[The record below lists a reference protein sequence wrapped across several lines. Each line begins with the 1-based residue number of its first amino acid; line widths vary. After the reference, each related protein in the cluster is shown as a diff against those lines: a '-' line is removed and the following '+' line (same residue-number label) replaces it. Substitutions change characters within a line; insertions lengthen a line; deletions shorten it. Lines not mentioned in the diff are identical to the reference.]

1 MSFRAATGPR
11 AASRRAAGG
20 RLRAAAATPLGRLP
34 RSRSGDLWRC
44 SVGSAAGSVAG
55 GAAGSVAGS
64 AAGSVA
70 GSAAGSGAESAPRS
84 APGRKLAEEERAGE
98 HARERGRSAPSL
110 SGAPALR
117 PPPYALLCQRL
128 WRTLGMP
135 AASLFRRLRPPGA
148 VRTQWQE
155 RRSYFCRVHGR

>member
-11 AASRRAAGG
+11 AASPLQ
-20 RLRAAAATPLGRLP
+20 RLRWGACRAAALATSGGVRWGARPGAWRGARRGAWLGAR
-34 RSRSGDLWRC
+34 RGVWRRARR
-44 SVGSAAGSVAG
+44 GAGV
-55 GAAGSVAGS
+55 
-64 AAGSVA
+64 
-70 GSAAGSGAESAPRS
+70 ESAPRS

-110 SGAPALR
+110 SGAPTLR

-135 AASLFRRLRPPGA
+135 AASLFRRLRPGA